1 MATHIQPKQYG
12 KGGSPCGGPG
22 QPPCPKK
29 KSEDEPEEEQ
39 AGLLDPVGGG
49 PGQPDCP

>member
-1 MATHIQPKQYG
+1 MTANIDPRSAG

-29 KSEDEPEEEQ
+29 KSDDEPEDEEE
-39 AGLLDPVGGG
+39 PSVS
-49 PGQPDCP
+49 PPIH

>member
-1 MATHIQPKQYG
+1 MAANLDPRQSG

-29 KSEDEPEEEQ
+29 KNDDEPEDEEEH
-39 AGLLDPVGGG
+39 AVPHR
-49 PGQPDCP
+49 